1 MDRKRIKY
9 LVHVTMYQNLVLRQI
24 NKCNLSHRM
33 NVNCVVR
40 REIADAVPH
49 LIPNHKKNYLTGRKI
64 GRKL

>member
-1 MDRKRIKY
+1 
-9 LVHVTMYQNLVLRQI
+9 MYQNLVLRQI